1 MTYAYRMAMQ
11 YVEQTMFRDTVLEEL
26 VRLYQEDQHKPDYVN
41 MCQCLIH
48 LDRPSQI
55 ATILGSLV
63 KDDQLKTS
71 VMVRSYPLSN
81 GDLNS

>member
-1 MTYAYRMAMQ
+1 
-11 YVEQTMFRDTVLEEL
+11 MFRDTVLEEL

-48 LDRPSQI
+48 LDKPAQI

-63 KDDQLKTS
+63 KDDSLKTS
-71 VMVRSYPLSN
+71 VMVSSVLFSN
-81 GDLNS
+81 VLCA